1 MVAAV
6 ILAAG
11 RSSRMGR
18 PKARLRHVA
27 ADDTFV
33 GHLIRTAQEARLDP
47 ILVVVADGSTALAA
61 EVERRGAKALINEAP
76 DRGQLSSIVV
86 GLEAAD
92 AAGASSV
99 MIMPVD
105 VPLLS
110 PAVLEAVLAAA
121 AAEDAQIVRA
131 TYAGQHGHP
140 VLFKRSVF
148 DELRAADPS
157 IGARAVVRANPA
169 RVKDVEVNEPGVTL
183 DIDTPEDYRRAFGR
197 DL

>member
-18 PKARLRHVA
+18 PKAQLRYVPT
-27 ADDTFV
+27 DDTFG
-33 GHLIRTAQEARLDP
+33 GHLIRTAREARLDP
-47 ILVVVADGSTALAA
+47 IFVVLADRSTALSA
-61 EVERRGAKALINEAP
+61 EVERHGATTLLNEAP
-76 DRGQLSSIVV
+76 DRGQLSSILV
-86 GLEAAD
+86 GLDAAD
-92 AAGASSV
+92 AAGASAV

-110 PAVLEAVLAAA
+110 PAVLEAVLAAS

-131 TYAGQHGHP
+131 THGGQHGHP

-169 RVKDVEVNEPGVTL
+169 RVRDVEVNEPGVTL